1 MAFRD
6 AIFRRR
12 VVIEQSTVATPG
24 AIAFT
29 APGASTS
36 DAVVLRGLTKSFTK
50 QRGWRAVLTGKARES
65 VRALSDVSCDVRA
78 GEFFGLLGENGAGKT
93 TLFKI
98 LATLVIPDAG
108 SATVGGH
115 DVLKAPNRVRETLAP
130 VIADERSLHWR
141 LSGRENMR
149 LFAALHGLR
158 GAEATRRI
166 DELLGLVN
174 LVEAADRLVSGYS
187 SGMKQRLLVARTL
200 LARPSVL
207 LLDEPT
213 RSLDPISA
221 RSFRQFLRK
230 DVALAQGCTVLLAT
244 HNAEEAFELCDRVG
258 VLHRG
263 RLVAT
268 GATSELAREVGEDRF
283 AIWIRPA
290 DQAAIDSLVA
300 RGVMRDAKVTP
311 AEVDG
316 WSRVECDLRSGLD
329 GAAEAI
335 AFLARAGVNVSR
347 CEPVKLSLADLLE
360 RVLARHGNA

>member
-1 MAFRD
+1 MALGS
-6 AIFRRR
+6 ANLRRR
-12 VVIEQSTVATPG
+12 IVIEQSTIASTG
-24 AIAFT
+24 AIAFVNSGVSSS
-29 APGASTS
+29 P
-36 DAVVLRGLTKSFTK
+36 AVVLRGLTKSFPK
-50 QRGWRAVLTGKARES
+50 QRGWRAMFSGRAPES
-65 VRALSDVSCDVRA
+65 VRALTDVSCEVRA

-98 LATLVIPDAG
+98 LATLVTPDSG
-108 SATVGGH
+108 SAIVGGH
-115 DVLKAPNRVRETLAP
+115 DVLKAPSRVREVLAP

-141 LSGRENMR
+141 LSGLENMR

-158 GAEATRRI
+158 GAQATRRI
-166 DELLGLVN
+166 EELLALVN
-174 LVEAADRLVSGYS
+174 LADAADRLVSGYS

-221 RSFRQFLRK
+221 RSFRQFLRQ

-268 GATSELAREVGEDRF
+268 GATPDLAREVGEDRF

-290 DQAAIDSLVA
+290 DQSAIATLSA
-300 RGVMRDAKVTP
+300 RGVVREVKVM
-311 AEVDG
+311 EDVDG
-316 WSRVECDLRSGLD
+316 WSRIECDLRGGLD

-335 AFLARAGVNVSR
+335 AFLALRGVSVAR

-360 RVLARHGNA
+360 RVLARHANA

>member
-1 MAFRD
+1 MALGS
-6 AIFRRR
+6 ANLRRR
-12 VVIEQSTVATPG
+12 IVIDQSTIASTG
-24 AIAFT
+24 AIAFVNSGVSSS
-29 APGASTS
+29 P
-36 DAVVLRGLTKSFTK
+36 AVVLRGLTKSFPK
-50 QRGWRAVLTGKARES
+50 QRGWRAMFSGRAPES
-65 VRALSDVSCDVRA
+65 VRALSDVSCEVRA

-98 LATLVIPDAG
+98 LATLVTPDSG
-108 SATVGGH
+108 SAIVGGH
-115 DVLKAPNRVRETLAP
+115 DVLKAPSRVREVLAP

-158 GAEATRRI
+158 SAQATRRI
-166 DELLGLVN
+166 EELLALVN
-174 LVEAADRLVSGYS
+174 LVDAADRLVSGYS

-221 RSFRQFLRK
+221 RSFRQFLRA

-268 GATSELAREVGEDRF
+268 GATPELAREVGEDRF
-283 AIWIRPA
+283 ALWIRPA
-290 DQAAIDSLVA
+290 DQSAIATLSA
-300 RGVMRDAKVTP
+300 RGVVREVKVM
-311 AEVDG
+311 EDVDG
-316 WSRVECDLRSGLD
+316 WSRIECDLRGGLD

-335 AFLARAGVNVSR
+335 AFLALRGVSVAR

-360 RVLARHGNA
+360 RVLARHANA

>member
-1 MAFRD
+1 MALGS
-6 AIFRRR
+6 ANLRRR
-12 VVIEQSTVATPG
+12 IVIEQSTIASTG
-24 AIAFT
+24 AIAFVNSGVSSS
-29 APGASTS
+29 P
-36 DAVVLRGLTKSFTK
+36 AVVLRGLTKSFPK
-50 QRGWRAVLTGKARES
+50 QRGWRAMFSGRAPES
-65 VRALSDVSCDVRA
+65 VRALTDVSCEVRA

-98 LATLVIPDAG
+98 LATLVTPDSG
-108 SATVGGH
+108 SAIVGGH
-115 DVLKAPNRVRETLAP
+115 DVLKAPSRVREVLAP

-141 LSGRENMR
+141 LSGLENMR

-158 GAEATRRI
+158 GAQATRRI
-166 DELLGLVN
+166 EELLALVN
-174 LVEAADRLVSGYS
+174 LADAADRLVSGYS

-221 RSFRQFLRK
+221 RSFRQFLRQ

-268 GATSELAREVGEDRF
+268 GATPDLAREVGEDRF

-290 DQAAIDSLVA
+290 DQSAIATLSA
-300 RGVMRDAKVTP
+300 RGVVREVKVM
-311 AEVDG
+311 EDVDG
-316 WSRVECDLRSGLD
+316 WSRIECDLRGGLD

-335 AFLARAGVNVSR
+335 AFLALRGVSVAR

-360 RVLARHGNA
+360 RLLARHANA

>member
-1 MAFRD
+1 MS
-6 AIFRRR
+6 
-12 VVIEQSTVATPG
+12 STA
-24 AIAFT
+24 AIALT
-29 APGASTS
+29 GPTVSTGN
-36 DAVVLRGLTKSFTK
+36 AVVLDGLTKSFTK
-50 QRGWRAVLTGKARES
+50 QRGYRAMLTRQARES
-65 VRALSDVSCDVRA
+65 VHALSNVSCEVKA

-98 LATLVIPDAG
+98 LATLVIPDSG
-108 SATVGGH
+108 TATISGF
-115 DVLKAPNRVRETLAP
+115 DVLESPARVREVLAP
-130 VIADERSLHWR
+130 VIADERSLNWR
-141 LSGRENMR
+141 LSARENMR
-149 LFAALHGLR
+149 LFASLHGLR

-166 DELLGLVN
+166 EELLALVN
-174 LVEAADRLVSGYS
+174 LVEATDRQVSGFS

-221 RSFRQFLRK
+221 RSFRRFLRE

-268 GATSELAREVGEDRF
+268 GATSDLAREVGEDRF
-283 AIWIRPA
+283 ALWLRPA
-290 DQAAIDSLVA
+290 NKSAVDALVA
-300 RGVMRDAKVTP
+300 RGVIRDAKP
-311 AEVDG
+311 FSDEGDG
-316 WSRVECDLRSGLD
+316 WSRVECDLRGGLD

-335 AFLARAGVNVSR
+335 AFLAQSGVSVGR

-360 RVLARHGNA
+360 RVLARHVNA

>member
-1 MAFRD
+1 MALGS
-6 AIFRRR
+6 ANLRRR
-12 VVIEQSTVATPG
+12 IVIDQSTIASTG
-24 AIAFT
+24 AIAFVNSGVSSS
-29 APGASTS
+29 P
-36 DAVVLRGLTKSFTK
+36 AVVLRGLTKSFPK
-50 QRGWRAVLTGKARES
+50 QRGWRAMFSGRAPES
-65 VRALSDVSCDVRA
+65 VRALSDVSCEVRA

-98 LATLVIPDAG
+98 LATLVTPDSG
-108 SATVGGH
+108 SAIVGGH
-115 DVLKAPNRVRETLAP
+115 DVLKAPSRVREVLAP

-158 GAEATRRI
+158 GAQATRRI
-166 DELLGLVN
+166 EELLGLVN
-174 LVEAADRLVSGYS
+174 LVDAADRLVSGYS

-221 RSFRQFLRK
+221 RSFRQFLRA

-268 GATSELAREVGEDRF
+268 GATPELAREVGEDRF

-290 DQAAIDSLVA
+290 DQSAIATLSA
-300 RGVMRDAKVTP
+300 RGVVREVKVM
-311 AEVDG
+311 EDVDG
-316 WSRVECDLRSGLD
+316 WSRIECDLRGGLD

-335 AFLARAGVNVSR
+335 AFLALRGVSVAR

-360 RVLARHGNA
+360 RVLARHANA

>member
-1 MAFRD
+1 MALGS
-6 AIFRRR
+6 ANLRRR
-12 VVIEQSTVATPG
+12 IVIDQSTIASTG
-24 AIAFT
+24 AIAFVNSGVSSS
-29 APGASTS
+29 P
-36 DAVVLRGLTKSFTK
+36 AVVLRGLTKSFPK
-50 QRGWRAVLTGKARES
+50 QRGWRAMFSGRAPES
-65 VRALSDVSCDVRA
+65 VRALSDVSCEVRA

-98 LATLVIPDAG
+98 LATLVTPDSG
-108 SATVGGH
+108 SAIVGGH
-115 DVLKAPNRVRETLAP
+115 DVLKAPSRVREVLAP

-158 GAEATRRI
+158 GAQATRRI
-166 DELLGLVN
+166 EELLALVN
-174 LVEAADRLVSGYS
+174 LVDAADRLVSGYS

-221 RSFRQFLRK
+221 RSFRQFLRA

-268 GATSELAREVGEDRF
+268 GATPELAREVGEDRF
-283 AIWIRPA
+283 ALWIRPA
-290 DQAAIDSLVA
+290 DQSAIATLST
-300 RGVMRDAKVTP
+300 RGVVREVKVM
-311 AEVDG
+311 EDVDG
-316 WSRVECDLRSGLD
+316 WSRIECDLRGGLD

-335 AFLARAGVNVSR
+335 AFLALRGVSVAR

-360 RVLARHGNA
+360 RVLARHANA

>member
-1 MAFRD
+1 MALGS
-6 AIFRRR
+6 ANLRRR
-12 VVIEQSTVATPG
+12 IVIDQSTIASTG
-24 AIAFT
+24 AIAFVNSGVSSS
-29 APGASTS
+29 P
-36 DAVVLRGLTKSFTK
+36 AVVLRGLTKSFPK
-50 QRGWRAVLTGKARES
+50 QRGWRAMFSGRAPES
-65 VRALSDVSCDVRA
+65 VRALSDVSCEVRA

-98 LATLVIPDAG
+98 LATLVTPDSG
-108 SATVGGH
+108 SAIVGGH
-115 DVLKAPNRVRETLAP
+115 DVLKAPSRVREVLAP

-158 GAEATRRI
+158 SAQATRRI
-166 DELLGLVN
+166 EELLALVN
-174 LVEAADRLVSGYS
+174 LVDAADRLVSGYS

-221 RSFRQFLRK
+221 RSFRQFLRA

-268 GATSELAREVGEDRF
+268 GATPELAREVGEDRF

-290 DQAAIDSLVA
+290 DQSAIATLSA
-300 RGVMRDAKVTP
+300 RGVVREVKVM
-311 AEVDG
+311 EDVDG
-316 WSRVECDLRSGLD
+316 WSRIECDLRGGLD

-335 AFLARAGVNVSR
+335 AFLALRGVSVAR

-360 RVLARHGNA
+360 RVLARHANA